1 MLRKNLLVILLAG
14 LVGFGLGFF
23 IRMNIE
29 SNKFVLA
36 AWENDP
42 VVIICPDS
50 HITSYRVA
58 LAMEWWGI
66 RGHEFAYYHFDEDNK
81 ICSKGLFITGV
92 VFIRGEGELLPDT
105 YAVTTRLAIAGK
117 MKAASITLPNENKFM
132 PRLLEHELGHALGF
146 LHYNM
151 INHLMNQK
159 WTMGGW
165 DKNGL
170 ENRHR

>member
-1 MLRKNLLVILLAG
+1 MLRKNFLVILLAG
-14 LVGFGLGFF
+14 LVGFGLAFF

-29 SNKFVLA
+29 SSKFVLA
-36 AWENDP
+36 AWEKDP
-42 VVIICPDS
+42 VLIICPDS
-50 HITSYRVA
+50 HVTSYRVA
-58 LAMEWWGI
+58 LAIEWWGI

-105 YAVTTRLAIAGK
+105 YAVTTRLAVAGK

-146 LHYNM
+146 THIEKPGHM
-151 INHLMNQK
+151 MHPIHEF
-159 WTMGGW
+159 GGEKFYIP
-165 DKNGL
+165 D
-170 ENRHR
+170 

>member
-1 MLRKNLLVILLAG
+1 MLRKNFLVILLAG
-14 LVGFGLGFF
+14 LVGFGLAFF

-29 SNKFVLA
+29 SSKFVLA
-36 AWENDP
+36 AWEKDP
-42 VVIICPDS
+42 VLIICPDS
-50 HITSYRVA
+50 HVTSYRVA
-58 LAMEWWGI
+58 LAIEWWGI

-146 LHYNM
+146 THIEKPGHM
-151 INHLMNQK
+151 MHPIHEF
-159 WTMGGW
+159 GGEKFYIP
-165 DKNGL
+165 D
-170 ENRHR
+170 

>member
-1 MLRKNLLVILLAG
+1 MLRKNLFVILLAG

-36 AWENDP
+36 TWDSDP

-50 HITSYRVA
+50 HVTSYRVA

-66 RGHEFAYYHFDEDNK
+66 RGHDFAYYHFDKDNS
-81 ICSKGLFITGV
+81 ICSKGFFTTGV
-92 VFIRGEGELLPDT
+92 IFIRGEGELLPDT
-105 YAVTTRLAIAGK
+105 YAMTTRLAIAGK

-146 LHYNM
+146 THVEKPGHMMHPIHEY
-151 INHLMNQK
+151 
-159 WTMGGW
+159 GGEKFYIP
-165 DKNGL
+165 D
-170 ENRHR
+170 